1 MERREDWPEGPV
13 EAAVKTQA
21 SERRWREAVGGES
34 PLLGGL
40 SGAEV
45 REWLRER
52 GLSKTADLLYEDALR
67 RERERV

>member
-1 MERREDWPEGPV
+1 MERQEDWPERPV
-13 EAAVKTQA
+13 EVAVRTQA